1 MAQVKKVVQRSRKT
15 KKVNTQEIINVE
27 VISVEKPVEVSI
39 PVSQKPTVEIPP
51 IKHKGLLFIIAL
63 ILGWLSDFLFWQQI
77 FGLNVPLFLTI
88 CLAGGVYWLMSA
100 GFKPSRQ
107 SLFLLIPFLFF
118 GFASFTRREPL
129 TSFLAYMFTFISL
142 GLFATSYRGGYWI
155 FYGLSDYARK
165 LLMLLFDILVQPVQF
180 LTQLRKDPSSENL
193 LSKSSPLWGLLR
205 GLVVTL
211 PIVWCFGTILASA
224 DVVFNQKLAEF
235 FEDFSENTQRFIT
248 ILVCAYFLIG
258 VFLHSIL
265 KSEDKKFD
273 EESKPFLKPFIGFIE
288 ASVILVGVS
297 LLFAFF
303 VSVQFQYFF
312 GGENN
317 IGVAG
322 FTYSQYARRGFNEL
336 LVVAFFSL
344 VLILGLSTL
353 TKRQNENQKSIYS
366 VFNIV
371 LVALVMIILVSAYQ
385 RVELGI
391 GWHGYSRL
399 RLYPKIFLV
408 WLALLFATVAILEF
422 VRVQKYFALAALM
435 ASFGFGASLYFFNID
450 DAIIE
455 RNVYRAWNGKTLNV
469 PHLASLSD
477 DAIPMLAREFL
488 YNEDIPEET
497 RQGLG
502 AALACYRY
510 YEYRPRITTYD
521 WRSYNW
527 SSSQAEQTLDFI
539 RPYLTGYVVRYDK
552 WPVSVKAP
560 DGNLYECILRGSE
573 LYEDEE

>member
-1 MAQVKKVVQRSRKT
+1 MATTKKVV
-15 KKVNTQEIINVE
+15 KKSKKIKEINIVE
-27 VISVEKPVEVSI
+27 TSITEQSQPIEPISQHAIVEM
-39 PVSQKPTVEIPP
+39 PT
-51 IKHKGLLFIIAL
+51 IKRKGLLFIIAL
-63 ILGWLSDFLFWQQI
+63 ILGWLSDFLFWEQKI
-77 FGLNVPLFLTI
+77 GVNFPIFLTACVI
-88 CLAGGVYWLMSA
+88 GGVYWLIYA
-100 GFKPSRQ
+100 GIKPAKQ

-118 GFASFTRREPL
+118 GFVTFTRREPL

-142 GLFATSYRGGYWI
+142 GLFATSYSGGYWI

-165 LLMLLFDILVQPVQF
+165 LLMLLFDVVAQPIQLVI
-180 LTQLRKDPSSENL
+180 QLRKEPSSENL

-205 GLVVTL
+205 GFAVSL
-211 PIVWCFGTILASA
+211 PIVWCFGAILASA
-224 DVVFNQKLAEF
+224 DVVFNQKLDDF
-235 FEDFSENTQRFIT
+235 FEDFSENTQRLVT
-248 ILVCAYFLIG
+248 ILICTYFLIG
-258 VFLHSIL
+258 VFLHSIF
-265 KSEDKKFD
+265 KSKDEKFN
-273 EESKPFLKPFIGFIE
+273 EESKSFFKPFVGFIE

-297 LLFAFF
+297 LLFASF

-344 VLILGLSTL
+344 VLILGLSSL
-353 TKRQNENQKSIYS
+353 TKRQDENQKRIYS
-366 VFNIV
+366 IFNII

-385 RVELGI
+385 RIELGI

-399 RLYPKIFLV
+399 RLYPKIFLI
-408 WLALLFATVAILEF
+408 WLALLFIAVAVLEF
-422 VRVQKYFALAALM
+422 VRRQKFFAFAALM
-435 ASFGFGASLYFFNID
+435 ASFGFGVSLYFFNID
-450 DAIIE
+450 DSIIKH
-455 RNVYRAWNGKTLNV
+455 NVFRAWNGKNLNV

-488 YNEDIPEET
+488 YNDEIPDET

-510 YEYRPRITTYD
+510 FEERPHITTFD

-527 SSSQAEQTLDFI
+527 SSSQAEQTLDFV
-539 RPYLTGYVVRYDK
+539 RPYLDGYVVKYDK
-552 WPVSVKAP
+552 RPISVKTP
-560 DGNLYECILRGSE
+560 DGNVYECILRGSE
-573 LYEDEE
+573 VYEEEE